1 MSPRTYSAFRTLASR
16 LALPC
21 ALLGAL
27 ALAGCSGESSQ
38 PTPGSGTPIFVMADP
53 GAGPVVYLRAG
64 HVAPGSLTLEVVGRG
79 VPNVYGL
86 AFRIESTAGVLVPA
100 ALTPSPSWSANAL
113 AVEREPVPGLLVV
126 GLSERGSAAGF
137 AADADVLLAT
147 LDFQLGAAVVTPVT
161 FVDGEGAV
169 AQASGGELAGVSWV
183 GGAISLAIPL

>member
-1 MSPRTYSAFRTLASR
+1 MSPRTCSAFRTLASR

-21 ALLGAL
+21 ALLGLL

-38 PTPGSGTPIFVMADP
+38 PTPGAGSPTFVGADP

-64 HVAPGSLTLEVVGRG
+64 NAAPGNISLEVVGRG

-86 AFRIESTAGVLVPA
+86 AFRIASTAGVLVPT

-113 AVEREPVPGLLVV
+113 SVEREPVPGLLVV

-137 AADADVLLAT
+137 AADADVLLGT
-147 LDFQLGAAVVTPVT
+147 LDFVLGTSVATPVT

-169 AQASGGELAGVSWV
+169 AQASGGELAGVSWI
-183 GGAISLAIPL
+183 GGTIELL